1 MLADDSQ
8 SNLLPARV
16 KSEFLETST
25 EEKALKIVK
34 KIQELGLKA
43 DLNDIA
49 AIINEHRTV
58 MKQKS

>member
-16 KSEFLETST
+16 KSEFMETST